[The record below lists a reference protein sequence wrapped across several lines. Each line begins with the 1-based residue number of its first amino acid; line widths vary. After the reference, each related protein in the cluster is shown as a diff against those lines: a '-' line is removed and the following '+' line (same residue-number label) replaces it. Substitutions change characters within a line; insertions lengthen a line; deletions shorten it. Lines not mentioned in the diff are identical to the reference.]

1 MELYLGWLYLVQYLL
16 VSEVKAVKCFHDHP
30 YLENSTCE
38 GDFCVAI
45 RPGYFSMGMIRTC
58 VSGASMPRYPCSLH
72 FDDEMECY
80 CNTNFCNTPHLFH
93 NEDLEILPIIACKE
107 VHDRTYAPVSCNNC
121 LRIMVYLKYDTATEP
136 TEVSDDIQCA
146 KNGESSLFVFD
157 PVSSPKEMIAR
168 NFFSNACYNVSM
180 HSEHFHV
187 FCRCNQTNCNTPE
200 SDLPYPIPP
209 PTLTCHTSGFDDDVN
224 RKKYLN
230 ESEEFQEFYQRLMIN
245 DSYFDEGVECQGNFC
260 FIAVDEVYIKNK
272 LKKVH
277 YKGCISTNEHGDN
290 KLQLGYSLLND
301 YPYYICN
308 SDYCNYN
315 IRSVLDDSKKNSKIK
330 MRFWLQLFILISLFI
345 TTDGVKCFRENSFL
359 ANTTCEGDFCVAIRT
374 GAFVSLRTIRTCI
387 TGVKMPPYT
396 CSMQD
401 DDELACYCK
410 TDYCNDDKI
419 FWSNYT
425 ALPIIEC
432 KQVFKRKYVQ
442 VVCNKCLR
450 IISYAS
456 SDLFVKKITDI
467 FEVKNR
473 IGPSPSDDEELV
485 QCSLQGEG
493 SDFVFDTVSMREEM
507 IGRNFF
513 ADACYNVSMHK
524 DHFYIYCRCTK
535 TDCNSPEV
543 PIPYPLPPPT
553 VSCYTSGY
561 DGQVNP
567 KKYEKPDTYFND
579 NYQMLMGNDSYVDE
593 NSTCRGGLCFVA
605 SVLAQIGEN
614 EIDIYYKGCISTNE
628 QGDYSIQLGYLYL
641 NEISYHIC
649 NTDFCNLNRET
660 ALKSAK
666 NSTIKSC
673 IAGATK
679 PSYNCTLDYDDNLVC
694 YCSTDFCNVPN
705 LFHTNVSIIRITTCK
720 SIVQNVYQEKACNK
734 CIRIISYLKRDRY
747 DMDKYPNQNTDLK
760 DLNEEVNCN
769 TDADSGDFL
778 PSCNTPETPNL
789 PYPIIPGRTKCFTS
803 GYDADVDNRKY
814 EKPNVHYKNNYDSL
828 RTNESFVDEGSECE
842 GHYCFIAVYVIY
854 INNGANETYYFKGCI
869 SANEQGDQKL
879 SVIPDHLFL

>member
-1 MELYLGWLYLVQYLL
+1 
-16 VSEVKAVKCFHDHP
+16 
-30 YLENSTCE
+30 
-38 GDFCVAI
+38 
-45 RPGYFSMGMIRTC
+45 
-58 VSGASMPRYPCSLH
+58 MPRYPCSLH

-80 CNTNFCNTPHLFH
+80 CDTNFCNTPHLFQTD
-93 NEDLEILPIIACKE
+93 DLEILPIIACKE

-136 TEVSDDIQCA
+136 AEVSDDIQCA

-187 FCRCNQTNCNTPE
+187 FCRCNQTNCNSPE
-200 SDLPYPIPP
+200 SDLPYPISP
-209 PTLTCHTSGFDDDVN
+209 PTVTCHTSGFDDDVN

-230 ESEEFQEFYQRLMIN
+230 ESEEFQEYYQRLMIN
-245 DSYFDEGVECQGNFC
+245 DSYFDEGVECRGHFC
-260 FIAVDEVYIKNK
+260 FIAIDEVYIKNK

-277 YKGCISTNEHGDN
+277 YKGCISANEHGDN
-290 KLQLGYSLLND
+290 KIQ
-301 YPYYICN
+301 
-308 SDYCNYN
+308 
-315 IRSVLDDSKKNSKIK
+315 
-330 MRFWLQLFILISLFI
+330 
-345 TTDGVKCFRENSFL
+345 
-359 ANTTCEGDFCVAIRT
+359 
-374 GAFVSLRTIRTCI
+374 TCI

-442 VVCNKCLR
+442 
-450 IISYAS
+450 I
-456 SDLFVKKITDI
+456 
-467 FEVKNR
+467 
-473 IGPSPSDDEELV
+473 
-485 QCSLQGEG
+485 
-493 SDFVFDTVSMREEM
+493 
-507 IGRNFF
+507 
-513 ADACYNVSMHK
+513 
-524 DHFYIYCRCTK
+524 

-553 VSCYTSGY
+553 VSCYTSGF

-579 NYQMLMGNDSYVDE
+579 NYNILMGNDSYVDD
-593 NSTCRGGLCFVA
+593 NSTCRGNLCFVA

-614 EIDIYYKGCISTNE
+614 ELDIYYKGCISTNE

-666 NSTIKSC
+666 NSTIKVDRSIQKDDEKDDKNSSC

-705 LFHTNVSIIRITTCK
+705 LFHTNVSIIPIVTCK

-734 CIRIISYLKRDRY
+734 CIRTISYLKRDRY

-760 DLNEEVNCN
+760 DLNEEVHCN

-789 PYPIIPGRTKCFTS
+789 PYPILPGTRKCFTS

-814 EKPNVHYKNNYDSL
+814 EKPNVHYKQNYDSL
-828 RTNESFVDEGSECE
+828 RTNESFADEGSECE
-842 GHYCFIAVYVIY
+842 GQYCFIAVYVNY
-854 INNGANETYYFKGCI
+854 FNNGGNETHYFKGCI

-879 SVIPDHLFL
+879 SLGYSYLNSVPYYICNSDYCNLDMETALEAAKNASMIPQDSSSIMINYPSILMLSIFLFSCKMMCIDM

>member
-1 MELYLGWLYLVQYLL
+1 MFQ
-16 VSEVKAVKCFHDHP
+16 
-30 YLENSTCE
+30 
-38 GDFCVAI
+38 
-45 RPGYFSMGMIRTC
+45 TC

-93 NEDLEILPIIACKE
+93 TEDLKILPIIACKE

-121 LRIMVYLKYDTATEP
+121 LRIMVY
-136 TEVSDDIQCA
+136 
-146 KNGESSLFVFD
+146 
-157 PVSSPKEMIAR
+157 
-168 NFFSNACYNVSM
+168 
-180 HSEHFHV
+180 
-187 FCRCNQTNCNTPE
+187 
-200 SDLPYPIPP
+200 
-209 PTLTCHTSGFDDDVN
+209 
-224 RKKYLN
+224 
-230 ESEEFQEFYQRLMIN
+230 
-245 DSYFDEGVECQGNFC
+245 
-260 FIAVDEVYIKNK
+260 
-272 LKKVH
+272 
-277 YKGCISTNEHGDN
+277 
-290 KLQLGYSLLND
+290 
-301 YPYYICN
+301 
-308 SDYCNYN
+308 
-315 IRSVLDDSKKNSKIK
+315 
-330 MRFWLQLFILISLFI
+330 
-345 TTDGVKCFRENSFL
+345 
-359 ANTTCEGDFCVAIRT
+359 
-374 GAFVSLRTIRTCI
+374 
-387 TGVKMPPYT
+387 
-396 CSMQD
+396 
-401 DDELACYCK
+401 
-410 TDYCNDDKI
+410 
-419 FWSNYT
+419 
-425 ALPIIEC
+425 
-432 KQVFKRKYVQ
+432 
-442 VVCNKCLR
+442 
-450 IISYAS
+450 
-456 SDLFVKKITDI
+456 
-467 FEVKNR
+467 VKNR

-513 ADACYNVSMHK
+513 ADSCYNVSMHK

-535 TDCNSPEV
+535 VKNVRKKNKSLFQTDCNSPEV

-628 QGDYSIQLGYLYL
+628 QGGYSIQ
-641 NEISYHIC
+641 
-649 NTDFCNLNRET
+649 
-660 ALKSAK
+660 
-666 NSTIKSC
+666 
-673 IAGATK
+673 
-679 PSYNCTLDYDDNLVC
+679 
-694 YCSTDFCNVPN
+694 
-705 LFHTNVSIIRITTCK
+705 
-720 SIVQNVYQEKACNK
+720 
-734 CIRIISYLKRDRY
+734 LKRDRY

-778 PSCNTPETPNL
+778 VGSSIYMPERLLRNFFAKACYNVSMHREHYYIHCRCVEPSCNTPETPNL

-803 GYDADVDNRKY
+803 GYDADVDNRNY